1 MPAISVILPTYNR
14 AYCLDRAVGSLL
26 AQTFEDWELILV
38 DDGSTDRTSELRREF
53 ASVLGAR
60 YRDLDSQRR
69 GASGARNLGIEAA
82 RGEWIAFLDS
92 DDVWIPEKLGL
103 QLDALHASPEAGF
116 CYTDFFEFDDAYHIL
131 HPRHIIPAAME
142 GSIYPQLLEIRHNL
156 ITCPSVMARRDLV
169 IANGGFD
176 ESMRVCEDIDLW
188 TRLSRLAPVVAVRM
202 PLTGVHSRHD
212 QRFPYVESVK
222 GRDFLYRRAAER
234 DGALTG
240 GFLRMLYDEAFE
252 AFQVVAR
259 IKGDVAEAASL
270 EAARRR
276 LADLKDDRFEA
287 VTAIVDDLVDRLS
300 AAGTSR

>member
-1 MPAISVILPTYNR
+1 MPAVSVILPTYNR

-38 DDGSTDRTSELRREF
+38 DDGSTDGTPGLRREF
-53 ASVLGAR
+53 ASVLGER
-60 YRDLDSQRR
+60 YRDLDSQRQ
-69 GASGARNLGIEAA
+69 GASGARNLGMEAA

-103 QLDALHASPEAGF
+103 QLDALSANPAAGL
-116 CYTDFFEFDDAYHIL
+116 CYTDFFEFDDAYRIL

-142 GSIYPQLLEIRHNL
+142 GGIYPQLLEIRHNI
-156 ITCPSVMARRDLV
+156 ITCPSVVARRDLV
-169 IANGGFD
+169 LANGGFD
-176 ESMRVCEDIDLW
+176 ETMRVCEDIDLW
-188 TRLSRLAPVVAVRM
+188 ARLSRLTDVVAVRM

-222 GRDFLYRRAAER
+222 GRDLLYRLAAER
-234 DGALTG
+234 DGALTA

-252 AFQVVAR
+252 AFQTVAR
-259 IKGDVAEAASL
+259 IKGDSEQAESL
-270 EAARRR
+270 AAARRR
-276 LADLKDDRFEA
+276 LADLTGDRFDA